1 MTTDI
6 NINLKPCPFC
16 GGHAT
21 MIYDKQDGY
30 QIYCDDCDIRTED
43 FDDKDECI
51 KTWERR
57 VKE

>member
-1 MTTDI
+1 MTSEI

-21 MIYDKQDGY
+21 MIYDNQDGY
-30 QIYCDDCDIRTED
+30 QIYCDNCYIRTED
-43 FDDKDECI
+43 FDDKDECV